1 VPKKGEKDKRTKK
14 CEVCNIDYHPAFTQF
29 YTQRYCSLKCK
40 EKRRAT
46 VERERGIFK
55 GGYSRETHIRLW
67 MDALGKADASAP
79 CHYCGELLYPD
90 NFVIEHR
97 TPRKE
102 LKSRDQMTDISNL
115 VIACYPCNKEK
126 GTSSYEEFKCLKS

>member
-1 VPKKGEKDKRTKK
+1 MPEKDKRLKK
-14 CEVCNIDYHPAFTQF
+14 CEVCNRDYHPACYQF

-67 MDALGKADASAP
+67 VDAMGIRYVSAP
-79 CHYCGELLYPD
+79 CHYCGIPLYPD

-97 TPRKE
+97 KPRSE
-102 LKSRDQMTDISNL
+102 LNSRDEVTDIANL
-115 VIACYPCNKEK
+115 VISCHGCNKEK

>member
-1 VPKKGEKDKRTKK
+1 VPEKDKRLKK
-14 CEVCNIDYHPAFTQF
+14 CEVCNIDYHPAFYQF
-29 YTQRYCSLKCK
+29 YRQKYCSLKCK

-46 VERERGIFK
+46 LERAKGIYK

-79 CHYCGELLYPD
+79 CHYCGESLYPD

-97 TPRKE
+97 KPRRE
-102 LKSRDQMTDISNL
+102 LKSRAEMTDITNL
-115 VIACYPCNKEK
+115 VIACHGCNKEK

>member
-1 VPKKGEKDKRTKK
+1 MPKKGEKDKRTKK
-14 CEVCNIDYHPAFTQF
+14 CNICNIDYHPALTQF

-40 EKRRAT
+40 EKKRAT
-46 VERERGIFK
+46 VERAKGIYK

-67 MDALGKADASAP
+67 MDALGRADSSAP
-79 CHYCGELLYPD
+79 CHYCGEALYPD

-97 TPRKE
+97 KPRKE
-102 LKSRDQMTDISNL
+102 LKSRDEMTDITNL
-115 VIACYPCNKEK
+115 VISCHGCNKEK

>member
-1 VPKKGEKDKRTKK
+1 MPKKDKRTKK

-29 YTQRYCSLKCK
+29 YRQRYCSLKCK

-79 CHYCGELLYPD
+79 CHYCGEALYPD

-97 TPRKE
+97 KPRKE
-102 LKSRDQMTDISNL
+102 LKSRDEMTDISNL
-115 VIACYPCNKEK
+115 VISCHGCNKEK
-126 GTSSYEEFKCLKS
+126 GTLSYEEFKCLKS